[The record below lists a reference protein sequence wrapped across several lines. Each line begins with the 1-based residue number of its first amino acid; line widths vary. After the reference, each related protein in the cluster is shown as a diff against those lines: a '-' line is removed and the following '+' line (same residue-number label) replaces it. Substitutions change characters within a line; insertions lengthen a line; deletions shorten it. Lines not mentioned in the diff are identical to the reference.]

1 MGFYT
6 TRFCCWIG
14 FAVYLYQNRIRQAQR
29 LRQQQQQQNQR
40 NNPEEVADEAGNE
53 AGNSDETEEE
63 TAPEAD
69 AQNAPSKFAV
79 LVTFMTSLVSSIIPE
94 QPQVI

>member
-1 MGFYT
+1 MLT
-6 TRFCCWIG
+6 S
-14 FAVYLYQNRIRQAQR
+14 
-29 LRQQQQQQNQR
+29 QQNQR

-53 AGNSDETEEE
+53 AENSDETEEE
-63 TAPEAD
+63 AAPEAD
-69 AQNAPSKFAV
+69 AQNAPSKFEV